1 MNLCCIGHTFQY
13 EMEKVCRLFIPFE
26 KIIVSYEMVD
36 SGDFAVTKI
45 CENHIYA
52 SVSINNCLNESS
64 LDLNDGFSERDAER
78 EIAALLFE
86 CFVKLT
92 SYSPK
97 WGIVTGIRPAR
108 LYSAVVKELGNE
120 KLAKEFFKEK
130 FFVSSEKI
138 SLCEETHLGESKII
152 KLSESDSFSLY
163 ISIPFC
169 PTRCSYCSFVSHAV
183 EKADHLIPV
192 YVDYLCKEIKQ
203 TALIAKTNNLKLKT
217 VYMGGGTPTTLDAE
231 QLRVVLGKVKERF
244 DLSDLL
250 EFTVEAGRPD
260 TITEE
265 KLIAIKDCGATRI
278 SINPQTMND
287 TVLGIIGRAH
297 TAQQTI
303 DAFQLAR
310 KVGFDNINMDLIAGL
325 PGDTVESFKYT
336 VERLL
341 SLDPE
346 SITVHSLSMKRSS
359 KMNISGDFPE
369 IEAGRIADEM
379 VSYARKTLSEKGVL
393 PYYMYRQSKT
403 VGNLENVGYAK
414 EGKECLYNVFIMDE
428 THTILACGASAVTKL
443 REPDGSYIERIFNFK
458 YPYEYINRFD
468 EMMLRKNGI
477 NEFYKK
483 YGKIGEVPNV

>member
-13 EMEKVCRLFIPFE
+13 EMEKLCRLFIPFE
-26 KIIVSYEMVD
+26 KIQISYDLID
-36 SGDFAVTKI
+36 SDSLAVTKLSG
-45 CENHIYA
+45 NHIYA
-52 SVSINNCLNESS
+52 SVLVNNRFFEHQGILN
-64 LDLNDGFSERDAER
+64 NDFNQRDAER
-78 EIAALLFE
+78 ELAALLYK
-86 CFVKLT
+86 CFSELT

-108 LYSAVVKELGNE
+108 LYSSVVKELGTEE
-120 KLAKEFFKEK
+120 KAKDFFKEK
-130 FFVSSEKI
+130 FYVSDEKI
-138 SLCEETHLGESKII
+138 SLCEETHLGEAKII
-152 KLSESDSFSLY
+152 SLSAKDSFSLY

-183 EKADHLIPV
+183 EKAEHLIPL
-192 YVDYLCKEIKQ
+192 YVEYLCREIEQ
-203 TALIAKTNNLKLKT
+203 TAIIAKENNLKLKT
-217 VYMGGGTPTTLDAE
+217 IYMGGGTPTTLDSN
-231 QLRVVLGKVKERF
+231 QLKVVLDTVKKSF

-265 KLIAIKDCGATRI
+265 KLITIKECGVTRI

-287 TVLGIIGRAH
+287 NVLKIIGRAH
-297 TAQQTI
+297 TSNQTI
-303 DAFQLAR
+303 DAFNLAR

-325 PGDTVESFKYT
+325 PGDTLESFINT
-336 VERLL
+336 VEELL
-341 SLDPE
+341 TLNPE

-359 KMNISGDFPE
+359 KMNIAGDFPE
-369 IEAGRIADEM
+369 IEAGKVADKM
-379 VSYARKTLSEKGVL
+379 VSYARDRLSQNKIL

-414 EGKECLYNVFIMDE
+414 IGNECLYNVFIMDE

-443 REPDGSYIERIFNFK
+443 REPGGNYIERIFNFK

-468 EMMLRKNGI
+468 ELTLRKKGI
-477 NEFYKK
+477 GEFYKK
-483 YGKIGEVPNV
+483 YRI